1 MAPVVGVVEFGV
13 SSDAAQRRAARSQWA
28 VTIVRDDAAAEE
40 ADLEFW
46 LAMSPHDR
54 IELVARLSLDAYR
67 RSVGDPDARPQ
78 LQRSVVRVS
87 RP

>member
-1 MAPVVGVVEFGV
+1 MDSEAEE
-13 SSDAAQRRAARSQWA
+13 RKRARAGWTTE
-28 VTIVRDDAAAEE
+28 VVRDFAAADQ

-46 LAMSPHDR
+46 LAMTPDQR
-54 IELVARLSLDAYR
+54 IELVARLSLEAYR
-67 RSVGDPDARPQ
+67 RSVGDPNARPE